1 MNLKIECIFT
11 GYIRE
16 AKMKAASIL
25 CRTDFN
31 KRSVCRDINRINKI
45 CTSVIMYLII
55 KYNYQTIYNCQ
66 IFKNKFPNTYKKIPK
81 FFRFL

>member
-16 AKMKAASIL
+16 AKMKSASIL
-25 CRTDFN
+25 CRTVFN
-31 KRSVCRDINRINKI
+31 KRNVCRDINRINKI
-45 CTSVIMYLII
+45 GTSVTMYLII

-66 IFKNKFPNTYKKIPK
+66 IFKHKFPNTYKKIPK
-81 FFRFL
+81 FVRFL